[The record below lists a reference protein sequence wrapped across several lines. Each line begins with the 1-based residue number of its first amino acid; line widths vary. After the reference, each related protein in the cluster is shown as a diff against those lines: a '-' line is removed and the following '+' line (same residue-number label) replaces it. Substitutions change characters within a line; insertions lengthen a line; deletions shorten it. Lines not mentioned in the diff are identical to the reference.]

1 MGTREDVLNSIRHKQ
16 PDRIPYDIRFTVD
29 ARRKMIEYYGDPGF
43 ELKLSNCLT
52 IVRTNTHRE
61 VRPNIWEDQ
70 FGVIWDRTLDKDI
83 GVVKDILVTP
93 QNIDDFVWPDSDDP
107 MIYRRIRQEL
117 PQKTNTLLT
126 VKMSYNLFERA
137 WSLAGMQNVFMY
149 MLENK
154 DFLNE
159 LLNQILNY
167 NLEIIEN
174 TCKIDIDAILFGD
187 DWGQQT
193 GLLMG
198 PQLWGEFIK
207 PRISAMYKIVKDHGK
222 FVFLHCCG
230 KIQEILP
237 ELIDCGLDVFNPFQP
252 EVMDVFEMKRIFGD
266 QLTFYGG
273 ISTQKTLPF
282 GHPEDVGEEVK
293 KLIKV
298 VGKGGGLIVS
308 PAHAVPGDA
317 KPENI
322 ARMIDVLESQ

>member
-16 PDRIPYDIRFTVD
+16 PDKIPYDIRFTID
-29 ARRKMIEYYGDPGF
+29 ARKKMVAYYDDPEF
-43 ELKLSNCLT
+43 ELKLNNCLT

-61 VRPNIWEDQ
+61 VSPNIWQDQ
-70 FGVIWDRTLDKDI
+70 FGVKWDRTLDKDI
-83 GVVKDILVTP
+83 GVVKDILITP
-93 QNIDDFVWPDSDDP
+93 QNLADFVLPDPDDP
-107 MIYRRIRQEL
+107 KIYRRIRQAL
-117 PQKTNTLLT
+117 PKKKNTLLT

-137 WSLAGMQNVFMY
+137 WSLAGMQNVFLY
-149 MLENK
+149 MLDNK
-154 DFLNE
+154 DFLNK
-159 LLNQILNY
+159 LLDKILEY
-167 NLEIIEN
+167 NLRLIEN

-198 PQLWGEFIK
+198 PQLWGEFIE
-207 PRISAMYKIVKDHGK
+207 PRIGEMYKSVKGHGK
-222 FVFLHCCG
+222 YVFLHCCG

-237 ELIDCGLDVFNPFQP
+237 ELIGCGLDVFNPFQP
-252 EVMDVFEMKRIFGD
+252 EVMDVYEMKRLFGD

-282 GHPEDVGEEVK
+282 ANPQDVGDEVK
-293 KLIKV
+293 KLIEV
-298 VGKGGGLIVS
+298 VGKNGGLIVS

-322 ARMIDVLESQ
+322 ARMIEVLESQ

>member
-16 PDRIPYDIRFTVD
+16 PDKIPYDIRFTID
-29 ARRKMIEYYGDPGF
+29 ARKKMVAYYNDPEF
-43 ELKLSNCLT
+43 ELKLNNCLT

-61 VRPNIWEDQ
+61 VSPNIWQDQ
-70 FGVIWDRTLDKDI
+70 FGVKWDRTLDKDI
-83 GVVKDILVTP
+83 GVVKDILITP
-93 QNIDDFVWPDSDDP
+93 QNLDDFVLPDPDDP
-107 MIYRRIRQEL
+107 KIYQRIRQEL
-117 PQKTNTLLT
+117 PKKRNTLLT

-137 WSLAGMQNVFMY
+137 WSLAGMQNVFLY
-149 MLENK
+149 MLDNK
-154 DFLNE
+154 DFLNK
-159 LLNQILNY
+159 LLDKILEY
-167 NLEIIEN
+167 NLRLIEN

-198 PQLWGEFIK
+198 PQLWGEFIE
-207 PRISAMYKIVKDHGK
+207 PRIREMYKSVKGHGK
-222 FVFLHCCG
+222 YVFLHCCG

-237 ELIDCGLDVFNPFQP
+237 ELIGCGLDVFNPFQP
-252 EVMDVFEMKRIFGD
+252 EVMDVYEMKRLFGD

-282 GHPEDVGEEVK
+282 ANPQDVGDEVK
-293 KLIKV
+293 KLIDV
-298 VGKGGGLIVS
+298 VGNNGGLIVS

-322 ARMIDVLESQ
+322 ARMIEVLESQ

>member
-16 PDRIPYDIRFTVD
+16 PDKIPYDIRFTID
-29 ARRKMIEYYGDPGF
+29 ARKKMVEYYDDPEF
-43 ELKLSNCLT
+43 ELKLNNCLT

-61 VRPNIWEDQ
+61 VSQNIWQDQ
-70 FGVIWDRTLDKDI
+70 FGVKWDRTLDKDI
-83 GVVKDILVTP
+83 GVVKDILITP
-93 QNIDDFVWPDSDDP
+93 QNLADFVLPDPDDP
-107 MIYRRIRQEL
+107 KIYRRIRQAL
-117 PQKTNTLLT
+117 PKKRNTLLT

-137 WSLAGMQNVFMY
+137 WSLAGMQNVFLY
-149 MLENK
+149 MLDNK
-154 DFLNE
+154 DFLNK
-159 LLNQILNY
+159 LLDKILEY
-167 NLEIIEN
+167 NLRLIEN

-198 PQLWGEFIK
+198 PQLWGEFIE
-207 PRISAMYKIVKDHGK
+207 PRIREMYKSVKGHGK
-222 FVFLHCCG
+222 YVFLHCCG

-237 ELIDCGLDVFNPFQP
+237 ELIGCGLDVFNPFQP
-252 EVMDVFEMKRIFGD
+252 EVMDVYEMKRLFGQ

-282 GHPEDVGEEVK
+282 ANPQDVGDEVK
-293 KLIKV
+293 KLIEV
-298 VGKGGGLIVS
+298 VGKNGGLIVS

-322 ARMIDVLESQ
+322 ARMIEVLENQ